1 VFFISCTLHVAHAV
15 IIPITKLGTFNY
27 LIFVYYHYHYYY
39 YHMKIK
45 TKFIIVGII
54 ALLLFIVAAETI
66 RFSQQQKEEGYII
79 NLAGRQ
85 RMLSQKVTKEWLQ
98 FQDAPSTAKANVVRN
113 TADLFEQTLSAY
125 LSGGTAPLTLI
136 ASSPLRQEI
145 KEITNVAQL
154 NQLKLVAGI
163 WRDFSAAIKTSLG
176 DSVSGMTDAELVEAQ
191 SQATA
196 FILANNLS
204 LLKESNKVVLLFQEE
219 AAEQTLQ
226 NQKMQIVSTVLT
238 AGLLVWLLM
247 TVLRTL
253 GLVAKMGA
261 RLNVSTT
268 CLDVSCRELSE
279 SSQAVADSA
288 SDQANS
294 LHEISSALE
303 EISSICESN
312 NSASEFTKNLT
323 TEASALTE
331 KGLADMAALNHAVT
345 TGKESTAEMN
355 DSMSKI
361 QEASNSIS
369 SVIKTIDQIAFQT
382 NILALNAAVEAARAG
397 EAGAGFAVVADE
409 VRQLAHRSSAAAKE
423 TTELIET
430 SIARSANGVKACE
443 LVGQNLEMISEHSGK
458 AGERLKIIASKS
470 SDIDQSANEIQ
481 SAGREQLEGI
491 RELDTAVTSLNDSTT
506 GNAATAEETASV
518 SMQISDES
526 SELKKS
532 VDVLRNLALTGK
544 APANLDLATTVD
556 DVAPTAA
563 AGGSKA
569 DEPKLLEFK

>member
-1 VFFISCTLHVAHAV
+1 
-15 IIPITKLGTFNY
+15 
-27 LIFVYYHYHYYY
+27 
-39 YHMKIK
+39 MKIK
-45 TKFIIVGII
+45 TKFIIVAIV
-54 ALLLFIVAAETI
+54 ALVLFIVLAETI
-66 RFSQQQKEEGYII
+66 RFSQQQKDESYII

-98 FQDAPSTAKANVVRN
+98 FQEAPSLAQADLVRN
-113 TADLFEQTLSAY
+113 TAALFEQTLSAY
-125 LSGGTAPLTLI
+125 LNAGTAPLTLN
-136 ASSPLRQEI
+136 ASSPLRQQV

-154 NQLKLVAGI
+154 NQLKLIAGI
-163 WRDFSAAIKTSLG
+163 WRDFSAAIKTSLD
-176 DSVSGMTDAELVEAQ
+176 DSGAGLAEAQ
-191 SQATA
+191 SAAA
-196 FILANNLS
+196 FILANNLV
-204 LLKESNKVVLLFQEE
+204 LLKESNKVVMMFQAEG
-219 AAEQTLQ
+219 AEQTLQ
-226 NQKMQIVSTVLT
+226 NQKMQVISTVLT
-238 AGLLVWLLM
+238 AGLLVWLLI
-247 TVLRTL
+247 TVIRTL
-253 GLVAKMGA
+253 GLVDKMSA
-261 RLNVSTT
+261 RLNVNTT

-279 SSQAVADSA
+279 SSQSVADSA

-312 NSASEFTKNLT
+312 SNASEFTKNLT

-361 QEASNSIS
+361 QAASNSIS

-423 TTELIET
+423 TTALIET

-443 LVGQNLEMISEHSGK
+443 LVGQNLEMISEHSSK
-458 AGERLKIIASKS
+458 AGERLKIIASKN
-470 SDIDQSANEIQ
+470 SDIDQSTNEIQ

-491 RELDTAVTSLNDSTT
+491 RELDSAVTSLNDSTT

-526 SELKKS
+526 TELKKS
-532 VDVLRNLALTGK
+532 VDVLQALALTGK

-556 DVAPTAA
+556 DVAPSAA
-563 AGGSKA
+563 AGGSNA